1 MTRAVDTSSLRGAC
15 EEAIWGEVAV
25 RHVGLPRRHPGLP
38 RRARNDCAPLARCD
52 IATLL

>member
-1 MTRAVDTSSLRGAC
+1 MTRAVRHVVIARSVRGSNL
-15 EEAIWGEVAV
+15 GEVPV

-52 IATLL
+52 IATL